1 MFMKTKKF
9 ILLIM
14 TLLCIIS
21 GTISVLAT
29 EKTTQIETTSQ
40 SQQETPAESVV
51 VGGNTYVLDTKIN
64 GKNIKVE
71 DTIIINNHMYYKI
84 KNTIDIFSEEF
95 AKVLIIISV
104 ISLIV
109 LLVVLVHN

>member
-14 TLLCIIS
+14 TLLCIVG
-21 GTISVLAT
+21 GTMSVFAD
-29 EKTTQIETTSQ
+29 ETTNQIETTTQ

-84 KNTIDIFSEEF
+84 KNTMDIFSEEF
-95 AKVLIIISV
+95 AKVLIIILV
-104 ISLIV
+104 ILLIV
-109 LLVVLVHN
+109 FLVVLVRN